1 MAAKPT
7 AVSLLSSATECI
19 YALGLEAHL
28 VGRSHECDYPPAVSG
43 LPECSIALVDHRKNA
58 ASIDAQVKQLSD
70 AGTPMYE
77 LNSGTVLGLA
87 PDVIVVQD
95 SCRICAVS
103 PDALSCSTLD
113 CKVVTLCP
121 KTLPDVLANVVEVAE
136 ALGHKQRGLDFVEKM
151 QHRLDRLPRPSS
163 PPNVCVLEW
172 IDPLMS
178 CGYVHVSSVQ
188 ACCENEYS
196 ANGHMQ
202 CHVHTQVLDP
212 RNHRTWRRML
222 CPAHSCWS
230 AYGLHHY
237 LGDYDRQP
245 PARLRGRL
253 RLRRETLCP
262 RDCLG

>member
-136 ALGHKQRGLDFVEKM
+136 ALGHRQRGLDFVGKM

-163 PPNVCVLEW
+163 PRNVCVLEW

-178 CGYVHVSSVQ
+178 CGYMCMCVVC
-188 ACCENEYS
+188 A
-196 ANGHMQ
+196 G
-202 CHVHTQVLDP
+202 
-212 RNHRTWRRML
+212 ML
-222 CPAHSCWS
+222 HK
-230 AYGLHHY
+230 
-237 LGDYDRQP
+237 
-245 PARLRGRL
+245 
-253 RLRRETLCP
+253 
-262 RDCLG
+262 